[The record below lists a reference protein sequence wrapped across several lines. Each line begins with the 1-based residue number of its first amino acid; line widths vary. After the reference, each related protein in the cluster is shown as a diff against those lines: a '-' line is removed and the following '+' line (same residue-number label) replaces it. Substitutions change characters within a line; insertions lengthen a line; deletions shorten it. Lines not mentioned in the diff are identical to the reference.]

1 MIALYNKDCFEGMKS
16 IEPNSVKLVLTDPP
30 FKCTDIWWDSKNI
43 DLENFKMS
51 LRKCCDKKALLV
63 CFSLQPFTSYLIT
76 TFKKCFKYIIYWN
89 KKRKTGFLNA
99 KKVPL
104 RQVEE
109 IIIMKIF
116 QNASKQTYNPQLIK
130 RDKPTITKSGES
142 KLYIPRGRFQYGIPI
157 KNEYIY
163 PTNLIQEVVEPSKEK
178 MYFHPTQKPLKLVEM
193 LIKTY
198 SNEGDL
204 VLDPFSGSATT
215 AVACINTNRN
225 FIGFELQPEYFEK
238 AIERIEIAKQLKT
251 VGSDEI
257 IERLPILKPKKDKR
271 QLYLF

>member
-30 FKCTDIWWDSKNI
+30 FKCTDIWWDAQNI
-43 DLENFKMS
+43 NLEKFKQS
-51 LRKCCDKKALLV
+51 LRWCCDKRAILV
-63 CFSLQPFTSYLIT
+63 SFSLQPFTSYLIT
-76 TFKKCFKYIIYWN
+76 TFKRCFKYMIYWD

-99 KKVPL
+99 KKTPL

-109 IIIMKIF
+109 IVVMKVF
-116 QNASKQTYNPQLIK
+116 QSAGKQTYNPQLIK
-130 RDKPTITKSGES
+130 RDKPAITKSGKS
-142 KLYIPRGRFQYGIPI
+142 KLYIPRGGFKYGIPI

-163 PTNLIQEVVEPSKEK
+163 PTNLIQEVVKPSKEK
-178 MYFHPTQKPLKLVEM
+178 MYFHPTQKPLKLVEW

-238 AIERIEIAKQLKT
+238 AIARIENAKQLKA

-257 IERLPILKPKKDKR
+257 IEQLPIPKKDKR